1 MFQACIRIF
10 SYFSLKF
17 GMRPSL
23 VGKFQSH
30 ASGTSADGR
39 AMQKQYW
46 TIDYSF
52 ALQAK

>member
-1 MFQACIRIF
+1 MIF
-10 SYFSLKF
+10 SDSDPQSYFSLKF
-17 GMRPSL
+17 GVRPSL

-30 ASGTSADGR
+30 ASGSAPDGR